1 MITLNP
7 IVNYN
12 GENMKRPV
20 QGNRGA
26 QNTGLIV
33 GGLIVAAAL
42 MSFLAAKYQ
51 YFPGDLPVARTMQ
64 SLAGG
69 RIEWARTVTSAVSA
83 PTIYF
88 LLAISAIFSW
98 RLAGWRGAAIALI
111 SYYCLLTAE
120 PWLKSMVGR
129 PRPSPQLIG
138 VVGTPSGYSYPSGF
152 GLIFFSTIGWMATAT
167 WLYLR
172 GNVRWVAV
180 SLLSALLLIGLM
192 ARVTLGAH
200 WPSDVLGA
208 YLIGLAF
215 TSMLALIA
223 SKWKR

>member
-1 MITLNP
+1 MITSNP

-26 QNTGLIV
+26 KNTGLIV

-51 YFPGDLPVARTMQ
+51 YFPGDLPIARAMQ

-88 LLAISAIFSW
+88 LLRSEE
-98 RLAGWRGAAIALI
+98 RR
-111 SYYCLLTAE
+111 
-120 PWLKSMVGR
+120 VGKECR
-129 PRPSPQLIG
+129 
-138 VVGTPSGYSYPSGF
+138 T
-152 GLIFFSTIGWMATAT
+152 
-167 WLYLR
+167 
-172 GNVRWVAV
+172 RW
-180 SLLSALLLIGLM
+180 
-192 ARVTLGAH
+192 
-200 WPSDVLGA
+200 PP
-208 YLIGLAF
+208 Y
-215 TSMLALIA
+215 
-223 SKWKR
+223 